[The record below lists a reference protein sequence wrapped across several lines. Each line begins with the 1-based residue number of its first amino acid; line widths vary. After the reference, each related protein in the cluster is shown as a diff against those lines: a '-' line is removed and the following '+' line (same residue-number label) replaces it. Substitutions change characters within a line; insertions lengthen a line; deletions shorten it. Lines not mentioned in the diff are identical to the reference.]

1 MQPAPAS
8 PPPPAAAAAVV
19 KEEEEQQQPHHEEDE
34 DGAASPAVGEEEH
47 KEVEAEAE
55 EEEEEEQEVEVEKR
69 VRRGRGRK
77 RGRRSGGGGGS
88 SSSAAASRG
97 VVMVKREVLARCM
110 TCPLCNRLLRDATTV
125 SECLHTFC
133 RKCIYEKF
141 NDEEV
146 ESCPVCK
153 IDLGCTPVEKLRA
166 DHNIQDVRSKIFPFK
181 RKKIRAEEVA
191 APILLPSKRKE
202 RSISSLVVDTPT
214 VTPTGL
220 TGRRTRAVTR
230 KAAALRGLGLGIDDP
245 VKKEIDNSEKHAQN
259 SSLPT
264 NSGKVPQTRRQ
275 MSSNAEASNRSS
287 NKDTEGGRK
296 EVADKTDEL
305 WRPLNCLVEAA
316 NRTKSLRSSSQSQ
329 IVKKEQLS
337 DSPGSTSFN
346 KTKSRE
352 HVHKSQIED
361 DKKDVPLLKRKNQRT
376 GRRRELHAPSD
387 SKPDA
392 AATQNERKFTSIW
405 FSLVASF
412 EQEGDPPLP
421 QIPSHYLR
429 IKDGNIPASSIQKY
443 LMKKLGLPSEAEVEI
458 NCCGQPVSPT
468 QSLCNLVEL
477 WLRRQS
483 TETTQTMIGTPAKEF
498 VMVLTYG
505 RPKAITP

>member
-8 PPPPAAAAAVV
+8 PPKADGGEDEEEECSRAVV
-19 KEEEEQQQPHHEEDE
+19 KEEPHHQQEEDDDDAAAAADGGE
-34 DGAASPAVGEEEH
+34 DE
-47 KEVEAEAE
+47 KEKVE
-55 EEEEEEQEVEVEKR
+55 EEEVEER
-69 VRRGRGRK
+69 GRRRRGRPGRK

-88 SSSAAASRG
+88 AAAAAAARGG
-97 VVMVKREVLARCM
+97 VVMVKRELLARCM
-110 TCPLCNRLLRDATTV
+110 TCPLCGRLLRDATTV

-133 RKCIYEKF
+133 RKCIYEKL

-166 DHNIQDVRSKIFPFK
+166 DHNLQDVRSKIFPFK
-181 RKKIRAEEVA
+181 RKKISADEVA
-191 APILLPSKRKE
+191 APVLLPSKRKE

-230 KAAALRGLGLGIDDP
+230 KAAALRGLGPGIDDP
-245 VKKEIDNSEKHAQN
+245 VKKEIDNGEKHAQN

-264 NSGKVPQTRRQ
+264 NLGKVPQTRRQ
-275 MSSNAEASNRSS
+275 MSSNAEASNHSS
-287 NKDTEGGRK
+287 NKDTEGDRK
-296 EVADKTDEL
+296 DLADKTDEL

-316 NRTKSLRSSSQSQ
+316 NRTKSSRSSSQSPF
-329 IVKKEQLS
+329 VKREQLS
-337 DSPGSTSFN
+337 DSPGSTSVN

-352 HVHKSQIED
+352 YMQKSKIED

-376 GRRRELHAPSD
+376 GRRRELHAQSD
-387 SKPDA
+387 SKPEA
-392 AATQNERKFTSIW
+392 AATQNEKKFSSIW

-443 LMKKLGLPSEAEVEI
+443 LMQKLGLPNEAEVEI
-458 NCCGQPVSPT
+458 NCCGQPVNPT
-468 QSLCNLVEL
+468 QPLCNLVEV
-477 WLRRQS
+477 WLRGRS
-483 TETTQTMIGTPAKEF
+483 TQTTQTMIGSPAKEF